1 MTDFAMS
8 NLAASLIIR
17 ETVCSWWTL

>member
-1 MTDFAMS
+1 MTDFALSHM
-8 NLAASLIIR
+8 ATSLIIR